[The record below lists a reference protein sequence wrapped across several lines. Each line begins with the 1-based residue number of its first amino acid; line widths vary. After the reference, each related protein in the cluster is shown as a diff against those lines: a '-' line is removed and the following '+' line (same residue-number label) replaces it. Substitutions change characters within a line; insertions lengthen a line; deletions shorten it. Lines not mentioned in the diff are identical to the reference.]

1 MALSPYAT
9 IIIILFNAIYR
20 GVMSAVNKTF
30 SLCSCKGLDYTS
42 EVVNFMEEYYW
53 LQIRIG

>member
-20 GVMSAVNKTF
+20 GVMSCRQQDF
-30 SLCSCKGLDYTS
+30 
-42 EVVNFMEEYYW
+42 
-53 LQIRIG
+53 